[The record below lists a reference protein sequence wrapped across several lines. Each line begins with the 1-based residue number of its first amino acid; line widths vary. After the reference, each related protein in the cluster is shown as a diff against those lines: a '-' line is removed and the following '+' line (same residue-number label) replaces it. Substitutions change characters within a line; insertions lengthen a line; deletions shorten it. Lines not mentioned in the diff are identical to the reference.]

1 MMYVPDYKDVVKI
14 ASDGTEL
21 AVRGS
26 KWWLVSEISPKKVSK
41 PVRAKVA
48 GCVSRAIE
56 AAKRQGGAE

>member
-1 MMYVPDYKDVVKI
+1 MHVPNYKDIVKT

-26 KWWLVSEISPKKVSK
+26 KWWLVHEVDAKLISK

-56 AAKRQGGAE
+56 AAKRQEGE